1 MFVTRGA
8 QVTHVQRVERTMNK
22 RSPRSHQKLG
32 AQDRTQAAV
41 LAARHGS

>member
-1 MFVTRGA
+1 M
-8 QVTHVQRVERTMNK
+8 THVQRLERTMNE

-41 LAARHGS
+41 LAARHGI